1 MTGTSSKT
9 PLETAGAMTQNS
21 IQTNDTSNIAALATT
36 PTAST
41 SVPDLAADSLIQ
53 ICQLL
58 GPVLTSKH
66 IVRQL
71 VKILFRDDTIKP
83 VLLNS
88 VVSISGTLFGDTFTS
103 VQYTY
108 LISLI
113 AAPSNGK
120 VISERNARVDYVV
133 LILLGKLLPYMS
145 TNAITTE
152 LKSGLMETL
161 YRLLEPILESPTTET
176 TSTTSSPTKT
186 AQDHDHHSLAPVLQL
201 TISMRSIEYILQ
213 LTSTLPLADW
223 EATVRHHIFY
233 SE

>member
-1 MTGTSSKT
+1 
-9 PLETAGAMTQNS
+9 
-21 IQTNDTSNIAALATT
+21 
-36 PTAST
+36 
-41 SVPDLAADSLIQ
+41 
-53 ICQLL
+53 
-58 GPVLTSKH
+58 
-66 IVRQL
+66 
-71 VKILFRDDTIKP
+71 

-113 AAPSNGK
+113 AAPTNGK
-120 VISERNARVDYVV
+120 VISERNARVDFVV

-161 YRLLEPILESPTTET
+161 YRLLEPILQSPTPET
-176 TSTTSSPTKT
+176 TPTTSSPTKT
-186 AQDHDHHSLAPVLQL
+186 TQDQDHQSLLAPILQL

-223 EATVRHHIFY
+223 EATVRHRALTIENYPHPDH
-233 SE
+233 